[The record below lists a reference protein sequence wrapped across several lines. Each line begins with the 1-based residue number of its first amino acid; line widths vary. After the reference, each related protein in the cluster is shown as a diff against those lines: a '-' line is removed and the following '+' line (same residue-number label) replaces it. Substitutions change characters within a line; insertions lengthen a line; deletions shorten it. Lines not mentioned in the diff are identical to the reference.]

1 MVNNFL
7 LIEEIDKNEIMVM
20 PNTEVPSL
28 LVLYKKT
35 ITESL
40 LAAFL
45 LDKTL
50 INDRHGGDV
59 DTIYNVRKQQNGDT
73 KFDGYANK
81 TNERAYECNLKDYK
95 KQSNKYRNHLN
106 YNNKNKH
113 ASIQKEEGTLIDAY
127 SGKKI
132 KRNEKVD
139 LDHVISVKEI
149 QEDAGRIL
157 AGVDGVELA
166 NADSNLKHTK
176 SSINRS
182 KKQKTTTEFAQ
193 KLSDTQA
200 ERSKSIQELKSI
212 KELSIK
218 QQKELDKLQKIN
230 EVDSKKMLEIDK
242 NARADYEKKVNTAY
256 YTGQKF
262 MTDTATASLKTGT
275 QMGARQALGL
285 ILTEIWVVVS
295 EELPQIFKRKFSVT
309 EFLDHVK
316 TTFLNAVEAVKRKR
330 KEIVAKFFVGSWS
343 GVLSSLTTTVI
354 NIFATTSKSV
364 VKIIRESWASILEAL
379 RILFVN
385 PDKLPFGEVIRAT
398 AKVISMA
405 VAVTLGTVVA
415 EALNKTP
422 IVGIPIVGEV
432 VSTFLSLVT
441 TGIASVTLLHFI
453 DHSPTVQK
461 VVNLLNSFKS
471 KIDYTLDYYRDIHQ
485 YLIKYVAELERIPIE
500 VLQKQAEEVA
510 TLSQNIEMATTVE
523 GVNAQLLTYIQSN
536 NVQME
541 YDGTVEGLDSFM
553 EDEDM
558 ELHFL

>member
-1 MVNNFL
+1 MNNYL
-7 LIEEIDKNEIMVM
+7 LIESIDKNSIDVATNE
-20 PNTEVPSL
+20 EVPSL
-28 LVLYKKT
+28 LALYKKT

-40 LAAFL
+40 LSAFL
-45 LDKTL
+45 LDKAL

-59 DTIYNVRKQQNGDT
+59 DTIHNVRKQQKGDM

-81 TNERAYECNLKDYK
+81 SNERDYQRHSKYDK
-95 KQSNKYRNHLN
+95 KQSGKYHSHIN
-106 YNNKNKH
+106 YKNKNKE
-113 ASIQKEEGTLIDAY
+113 ASIQKDKGTLVDAY

-139 LDHVISVKEI
+139 LDHVMSAKEI

-166 NADSNLKHTK
+166 NVDSNLRHTK

-182 KKQKTTTEFAQ
+182 KKQKTTTEFTQ

-200 ERSKSIQELKSI
+200 ARNNRIQELKNT
-212 KELSIK
+212 KDLSIK
-218 QQKELDKLQKIN
+218 QQKELEKLQKLN
-230 EVDSKKMLEIDK
+230 EVDSKKMLKIDEK
-242 NARADYEKKVNTAY
+242 ARADYEKEVNVAY

-262 MTDTATASLKTGT
+262 MTDTATASLKTGA

-285 ILTEIWVVVS
+285 ILTEIWMVVS

-379 RILFVN
+379 RILFFN
-385 PDKLPFGEVIRAT
+385 PNKLPFGEVIRAT

-405 VAVTLGTVVA
+405 VAVTLGTVVV

-461 VVNLLNSFKS
+461 VVDLLNSFKS
-471 KIDYTLDYYRDIHQ
+471 RIDYTLDYYREIHQ

-500 VLQKQAEEVA
+500 VLQKQAEEAA

-536 NVQME
+536 HVQME
-541 YDGTVEGLDSFM
+541 YDGTIEGLDSFM